1 MKEIRKK
8 SDYYQKIAEELIE
21 KHPLLVHLKAAKQ
34 GAGLKIIYL
43 ESDREK
49 QSKLGPTY
57 ADCEKVSAS
66 KRWAIDSDFIITVY
80 IPNVAR
86 LTEEQKKLL
95 MLHELMH
102 IGIKYDKQ
110 GELTPFIVPHS
121 VQDFRYILEKY
132 GLDWDQNPQLTFNFD
147 A

>member
-43 ESDREK
+43 ESDKGK

-66 KRWAIDSDFIITVY
+66 KRWAIDADFVITVY
-80 IPNVAR
+80 VLNVAR
-86 LTEEQKKLL
+86 LTDEQKKLL

-132 GLDWDQNPQLTFNFD
+132 GLDWDQNPQLTFDFN
-147 A
+147 

>member
-43 ESDREK
+43 ESDKEK

-57 ADCEKVSAS
+57 ADYKKVSAS
-66 KRWAIDSDFIITVY
+66 ERWAIDADFVITVY
-80 IPNVAR
+80 VLNVAR

-132 GLDWDQNPQLTFNFD
+132 GLDWDQNPQLTFDFN
-147 A
+147 

>member
-1 MKEIRKK
+1 
-8 SDYYQKIAEELIE
+8 
-21 KHPLLVHLKAAKQ
+21 
-34 GAGLKIIYL
+34 
-43 ESDREK
+43 
-49 QSKLGPTY
+49 
-57 ADCEKVSAS
+57 
-66 KRWAIDSDFIITVY
+66 
-80 IPNVAR
+80 
-86 LTEEQKKLL
+86 

>member
-1 MKEIRKK
+1 MKEIRKQ
-8 SDYYQKIAEELIE
+8 SE
-21 KHPLLVHLKAAKQ
+21 
-34 GAGLKIIYL
+34 IY
-43 ESDREK
+43 K
-49 QSKLGPTY
+49 KL
-57 ADCEKVSAS
+57 A
-66 KRWAIDSDFIITVY
+66 
-80 IPNVAR
+80 
-86 LTEEQKKLL
+86 EEQKKLL